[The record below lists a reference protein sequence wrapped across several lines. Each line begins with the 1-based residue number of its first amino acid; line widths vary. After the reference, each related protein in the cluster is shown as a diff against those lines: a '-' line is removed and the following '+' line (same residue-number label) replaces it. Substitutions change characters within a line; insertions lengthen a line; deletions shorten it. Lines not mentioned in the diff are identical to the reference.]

1 MWRYFSQKRK
11 CNLTEFESFH
21 RTPAVTD
28 TAQQTQ
34 TTHQQINIRQQVED
48 ILQLVD
54 DLVVDGQFAC
64 CHPLQVRADVQ
75 QLWVETLEAVDLVGD
90 ALRQS
95 AHRGVLDI
103 SEQMQRR
110 REETAFWNILYKESF
125 KMHIR
130 A

>member
-1 MWRYFSQKRK
+1 MWRYFSPPQKK
-11 CNLTEFESFH
+11 GNLAEFWSFH

-28 TAQQTQ
+28 TAPQMQ
-34 TTHQQINIRQQVED
+34 TTHKQIDIRQQVED

-54 DLVVDGQFAC
+54 DLVVDGHLAC

-110 REETAFWNILYKESF
+110 REETAF
-125 KMHIR
+125 
-130 A
+130 